1 MKTIDYKPNDS
12 SVLLYVDSALI
23 NLLFLKFV
31 ILPPYIYSWF
41 CLLEI

>member
-1 MKTIDYKPNDS
+1 MKTIDNKPNDS
-12 SVLLYVDSALI
+12 SVMLYVDSAPI

-31 ILPPYIYSWF
+31 ILPPYIYSWL